1 MKKHIIF
8 VLFVFIL
15 SFLPVQ
21 AHPGKTDGD
30 GCHTCRTNCE
40 KWGLEYGEYHCHN
53 DGNTNSYSVPS
64 PQNNS
69 GYSNDSSNN
78 TSSSVSYPERSD
90 PSYPLPNYNEQ
101 KSSDS
106 EKISQND
113 FNAKKYGVV
122 FNTKTDFFIVLLI
135 YTAVVIFIMMM
146 YFSKQMT
153 NFEKDCRKELM
164 TEKQKLQDEYNSK
177 VQNQNQSYN
186 RKIKNLN
193 QIIRESAD
201 QKVLEYLL
209 SRYQGQENPYTGK
222 IIESIDDIK
231 EYLDTYKNNHKDD
244 FTL

>member
-1 MKKHIIF
+1 MKKIITLIII
-8 VLFVFIL
+8 LFVF
-15 SFLPVQ
+15 STASVS
-21 AHPGKTDGD
+21 AHPGKTNGD

-53 DGNTNSYSVPS
+53 DGNTNTYSVPS
-64 PQNNS
+64 SQNNS
-69 GYSNDSSNN
+69 GYENESSSNG
-78 TSSSVSYPERSD
+78 SSSASYPKNSD
-90 PSYPLPNYNEQ
+90 PAYPSPNYSEQ

-106 EKISQND
+106 EKINQND

-222 IIESIDDIK
+222 IIKSIDDIK
-231 EYLDTYKNNHKDD
+231 EYLDTYKKQSQG
-244 FTL
+244 